1 MKSVESFVSRTLR
14 VPAAIVL
21 CLLLATAAA
30 AQSRQKA
37 NAKVNAPTPPKAP
50 APAAQPS
57 PGDAV
62 APLPDLEIKANVTVR
77 ELKFEQVGEAKVEF
91 PGKPERVTVNEAERQ
106 NLPRPVQPGVTYRDI
121 GVRLVITSAFADID
135 RIVSEALGESRP
147 SSEQV
152 EKKPADEKPPQENL
166 PPKTPPQKSSRK
178 P

>member
-1 MKSVESFVSRTLR
+1 MSRTLS
-14 VPAAIVL
+14 VPLAIVL
-21 CLLLATAAA
+21 CLLLAPAAA

-37 NAKVNAPTPPKAP
+37 NAKANAPTPPKAT
-50 APAAQPS
+50 APASQAS
-57 PGDAV
+57 RTDTDAS
-62 APLPDLEIKANVTVR
+62 LPDLEIKANVTVR
-77 ELKFEQVGEAKVEF
+77 ELKFEQVGNAKVEF

-135 RIVSEALGESRP
+135 RIVSEALGETQAP
-147 SSEQV
+147 KEQV
-152 EKKPADEKPPQENL
+152 EKKPADAKPPQENL

>member
-1 MKSVESFVSRTLR
+1 MSRTLS

-37 NAKVNAPTPPKAP
+37 NAKANAPTPRKAP
-50 APAAQPS
+50 TPASQPS
-57 PGDAV
+57 PSDAV

-77 ELKFEQVGEAKVEF
+77 ELKFEQVGNAKVEF

-135 RIVSEALGESRP
+135 RIVSEALGETQAP
-147 SSEQV
+147 KEQV
-152 EKKPADEKPPQENL
+152 EKKPADAKPPEENL
-166 PPKTPPQKSSRK
+166 STKATPQKPGRK

>member
-1 MKSVESFVSRTLR
+1 VSRTLS
-14 VPAAIVL
+14 VPVAIVL

-37 NAKVNAPTPPKAP
+37 NAKANAPTPPKAP
-50 APAAQPS
+50 AAQPS
-57 PGDAV
+57 PSDAV

-77 ELKFEQVGEAKVEF
+77 ELKFEQVGNAKVEF

-152 EKKPADEKPPQENL
+152 EKKPADEKPPQKNL
-166 PPKTPPQKSSRK
+166 PPKAPPQKTGRK